1 MVSRIL
7 ATSLVNPR
15 LRLGGRRVIVVG
27 VCVCVCVCARVRA
40 RVCPSVRPSVR
51 PSFFSKTAAAL
62 TVKRG
67 HVMK

>member
-1 MVSRIL
+1 MQVEPRVLEFVI
-7 ATSLVNPR
+7 NPR
-15 LRLGGRRVIVVG
+15 PRVGGRRVIVVG
-27 VCVCVCVCARVRA
+27 LCVCVCVCAY
-40 RVCPSVRPSVR
+40 VRPSVR